1 MEMVLEN
8 LNRQNPVAN
17 RIEALKTLTKLLLHE
32 VESLAEISPAKNY
45 QTKDEMTNLTDKV
58 ERYEI
63 NLICNALLSA
73 NGNQR
78 KAAKVLG
85 MKPTTLHAKIK
96 RYEIDSFNII
106 GQFSVDEVSNETD

>member
-8 LNRQNPVAN
+8 LNRQNPVAK

-32 VESLAEISPAKNY
+32 VESLAEISPAKNH
-45 QTKDEMTNLTDKV
+45 QTTEININLTDKV

-63 NLICNALLSA
+63 SLICNALIST

-78 KAAKVLG
+78 KAAKMLG
-85 MKPTTLHAKIK
+85 MKNTTLHSKIK

-106 GQFSVDEVSNETD
+106 GQFSADDFLDETD